1 MKTLTARTPGAD
13 GAEQPHPGCAEHPP
27 GRWWPPRRNRAGRRT
42 AGRRPAGPGPYAL
55 MPWLLLGLGAFSNL
69 WKGETPNP
77 VVGAVGV
84 LLFNSLY
91 IHLVFRSFVP
101 ARRGTTGSYVL
112 LGALAAI
119 TFGLA
124 AGYGGS
130 WLLFFPLLSL
140 ASGTVLRGRPLA
152 CALVGLSACG
162 VAVAVWR
169 GDRVSDPWT
178 IGYGTFLSGAVTAA
192 ILALSETVRELR
204 DAQAELARNAVER
217 ERLRFSRD
225 LHDLL
230 GHTLSV
236 IVVKS
241 EAARRLAPRDLDAA
255 LGQISDI
262 ESVGRQALTEVREA
276 VTGYREGSL
285 TGELDGAVSALAAA
299 GIEGTVHRAGPP
311 LAPRSEA
318 LLGWVVR
325 EAVTNVVRHSGATH
339 CVFSVTSGSERVVL
353 TVTDDGSL
361 AEPGGGAVPGP
372 RRGPGADGGEP
383 SYSYGGTGLVGLSE
397 RLALAG
403 GSLRAG
409 PGPDGGFVVRAE
421 LPGEPGR

>member
-1 MKTLTARTPGAD
+1 
-13 GAEQPHPGCAEHPP
+13 
-27 GRWWPPRRNRAGRRT
+27 
-42 AGRRPAGPGPYAL
+42 

-77 VVGAVGV
+77 WVGALAV

-91 IHLVFRSFVP
+91 VQVVFRSFVP
-101 ARRGTTGSYVL
+101 ARRRAPLSYAL
-112 LGALAAI
+112 LGTMAAV

-124 AGYGGS
+124 IGYGGS

-140 ASGTVLRGRPLA
+140 ACGTILRGRQLA
-152 CALVGLSACG
+152 SALIGLSVCG
-162 VAVAVWR
+162 VAVAAWR
-169 GDRVSDPWT
+169 GGHAADPWT

-204 DAQAELARNAVER
+204 DTQAALARGAVER

-255 LGQISDI
+255 LGQIADI

-285 TGELDGAVSALAAA
+285 AGELDRAVSALTAV
-299 GIEGTVHRAGPP
+299 GIEGTTHRTGPP
-311 LAPRSEA
+311 VSPRTEA

-325 EAVTNVVRHSGATH
+325 EAVTNVVRHSGAAH
-339 CVFSVTSGSERVVL
+339 CVFTVAHGSDRVLL
-353 TVTDDGSL
+353 TVTDDG
-361 AEPGGGAVPGP
+361 PGGGAHGGPGGGDTFGQ
-372 RRGPGADGGEP
+372 RRGPGPGRAGEESP
-383 SYSYGGTGLVGLSE
+383 YAYGGTGLAGLSE

-409 PGPDGGFVVRAE
+409 PAPGGGFTVRAE
-421 LPGEPGR
+421 LPGETRVETRTGSRGDGSKASAGDGSPTGEGPGR